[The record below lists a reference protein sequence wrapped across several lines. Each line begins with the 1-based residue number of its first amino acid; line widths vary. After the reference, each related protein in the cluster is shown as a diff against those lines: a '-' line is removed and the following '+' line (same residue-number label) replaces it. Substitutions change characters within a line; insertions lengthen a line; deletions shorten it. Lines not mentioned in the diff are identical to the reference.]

1 MKNLLNNLLNQWA
14 GGACMLFAAAFA
26 DAPIHAQDAVLT
38 VGEESVSLADFEYIF
53 LKNNRDS
60 VITEAALDEYM
71 ELFINFKLKVQAAEA
86 LGMDTVETFQKE
98 LAGYRTQLA
107 RPYLTNNE
115 LLDELVRQA
124 WERKQEEVRARH
136 ILVSCSAQANPA
148 DTM

>member
-1 MKNLLNNLLNQWA
+1 
-14 GGACMLFAAAFA
+14 MLFAAAFTA
-26 DAPIHAQDAVLT
+26 VPVHAQDEVVLT
-38 VGEESVSLADFEYIF
+38 VGEESVSLADFEHF

-60 VITEAALDEYM
+60 VITEAVRRTHGVVHQLQT
-71 ELFINFKLKVQAAEA
+71 KVQAAEA

-124 WERKQEEVRARH
+124 WELQARGSARLPH
-136 ILVSCSAQANPA
+136 PRLVQC
-148 DTM
+148 TG